1 LHTPNS
7 TPSGQSG
14 ARVHSRCAWSSTPAF
29 WFSALITPLG
39 PPAQLWQ
46 AVRAGRVQLIVSPRL
61 LAELAGVLERDK
73 FRPYVSL
80 EEARQFVSEVND
92 LADAHEDP
100 ETIPQVTRDP
110 KDDYLVALAKA
121 AGTEAIVSGD
131 ADLTDQEDLD
141 PPVLTPGE
149 VLERLAKEG

>member
-1 LHTPNS
+1 MRLVVDP
-7 TPSGQSG
+7 G
-14 ARVHSRCAWSSTPAF
+14 VLV
-29 WFSALITPLG
+29 SALITPSG

-73 FRPYVSL
+73 FRQYVSL
-80 EEARQFVSEVND
+80 DEARQFVSEVTD
-92 LADAHEDP
+92 LANAHEDP
-100 ETIPQVTRDP
+100 ETVPQVTRDS
-110 KDDYLVALAKA
+110 KDDYLWALAEA

-131 ADLTDQEDLD
+131 KDLTDQEDLD